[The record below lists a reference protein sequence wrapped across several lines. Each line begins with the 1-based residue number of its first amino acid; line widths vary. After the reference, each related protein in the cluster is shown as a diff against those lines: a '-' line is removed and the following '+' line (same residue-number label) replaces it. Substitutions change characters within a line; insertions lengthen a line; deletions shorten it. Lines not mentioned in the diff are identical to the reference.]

1 MLILV
6 AALVLF
12 GPRKLPQLARS
23 IGKTL
28 AEFKHASEGFKEQ
41 WEREVERETAD
52 VKAAVAD
59 ISAPPSWDTAT
70 VPDTNNNTIA
80 PETAPVVAPPEALS
94 VSHTKA
100 QPPAAVTVA
109 AAPEPLSKRDWL

>member
-41 WEREVERETAD
+41 WEREVERETAE
-52 VKAAVAD
+52 VKATVAD
-59 ISAPPSWDTAT
+59 ITAPPSWDTAT
-70 VPDTNNNTIA
+70 VPDTNNNMIA
-80 PETAPVVAPPEALS
+80 PEVAPIAAPPEASPVPL
-94 VSHTKA
+94 TKVE
-100 QPPAAVTVA
+100 PPAMAAVAV
-109 AAPEPLSKRDWL
+109 PEPLSKHDWL